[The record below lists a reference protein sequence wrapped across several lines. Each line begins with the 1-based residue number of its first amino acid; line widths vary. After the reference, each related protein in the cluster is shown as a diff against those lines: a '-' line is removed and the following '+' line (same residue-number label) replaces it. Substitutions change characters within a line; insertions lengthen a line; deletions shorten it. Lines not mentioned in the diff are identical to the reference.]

1 MSAIPTAATATATPR
16 RSARLAEKAAALAKK
31 KASMNNEENIIVTVE
46 PSEIEKEEHNHLT
59 NPVKSIQDE
68 YLVTNREVINSIHE
82 LLLSCMKANSAE
94 EKTRLANELFVRI
107 HFYPSLLAYFPR
119 LRRVVHEKVIEIR
132 NTLQQRAIS
141 NTAVN
146 YNNKIHDLIHTMIN
160 TIEHKGFRVRIL
172 EKLHEIDT
180 ILYEYNTW
188 AQSTEFLRN
197 IDRLEKLLEAV
208 TFFPD
213 YVVSE

>member
-1 MSAIPTAATATATPR
+1 MSSTPTAATATTPR
-16 RSARLAEKAAALAKK
+16 RSARLAEKAATLAKK
-31 KASMNNEENIIVTVE
+31 KASMNNEENIVVTVE
-46 PSEIEKEEHNHLT
+46 QSEIEKEEHNHLT
-59 NPVKSIQDE
+59 NPTKSIQDE
-68 YLVTNREVINSIHE
+68 YIVTNREVINTIHE

-119 LRRVVHEKVIEIR
+119 LRNAIRNKLIEIR
-132 NTLQQRAIS
+132 HTLQQRAIS
-141 NTAVN
+141 NISVN

-213 YVVSE
+213 YIDTE